1 MSTSTASVAT
11 SAKAEVTASVAVAKP
26 TMKDLKKLLAKGNDD
41 YRILY
46 SAYELYP
53 GEKSPESIAAAA
65 ARETAIQEEARR
77 LAPVFRALSAKRQA
91 TLLEPNNCHN
101 LAAEAGLVAS
111 LSSAEW
117 RAFQDARVT
126 LEEEK
131 AEIEEAAWAAQADWA
146 EWSARYD

>member
-1 MSTSTASVAT
+1 MSSS
-11 SAKAEVTASVAVAKP
+11 VTASPGPVSASASSPAPPKP
-26 TMKDLKKLLAKGNDD
+26 TMKDLKALLAKGNDD

-46 SAYELYP
+46 SAYEHYP
-53 GEKSPESIAAAA
+53 GEKSPESIAAAT
-65 ARETAIQEEARR
+65 ARETAIHEEARR

-91 TLLEPNNCHN
+91 KLLEPNNCHN
-101 LAAEAGLVAS
+101 LAAEAGLIAS

-117 RAFQDARVT
+117 RAFQDARVA

-131 AEIEEAAWAAQADWA
+131 AEIEEAVWAAQADWA